1 MKKII
6 SVLSIA
12 LLLLAI
18 SSCGGKS
25 EKNNT
30 VLKVIKEDEGMTLDQ
45 LFEKAYEE
53 SNGKVLK
60 GLGNS
65 SRGKTAGETFVEV
78 MKAKYSDYTG
88 KIDWSQPKNNT
99 IFDQLTNDNKNVNPE
114 FSMTLI
120 QDGAQIKAKMIDT
133 GIYIILFLKNG
144 KNLRVPI

>member
-25 EKNNT
+25 EKNST
-30 VLKVIKEDEGMTLDQ
+30 VLKVIKEAEGMTLDQ
-45 LFEKAYEE
+45 LFEKAYQE

-65 SRGKTAGETFVEV
+65 SRGKTAGETFVEA
-78 MKAKYSDYTG
+78 MKAKYPDYTG
-88 KIDWSQPKNNT
+88 KIDWS
-99 IFDQLTNDNKNVNPE
+99 
-114 FSMTLI
+114 
-120 QDGAQIKAKMIDT
+120 
-133 GIYIILFLKNG
+133 
-144 KNLRVPI
+144 